1 MAEGVPVQQLGLQEL
16 NTVKAAEKAEIRRVG
31 HGDGWQSVN
40 RDAQRG
46 WDSQNS
52 QRNQERN
59 PDQGTQ

>member
-1 MAEGVPVQQLGLQEL
+1 MPQAVWLSRLFFFAAL
-16 NTVKAAEKAEIRRVG
+16 VKAAEKAEIRRVG